1 MKINLKFLSI
11 CIASMLVA
19 TSAVFGQPV
28 LGESG
33 TTESGAPTVER
44 EIPRDDVYERHIIE
58 DKRLLTYD
66 HLREADV
73 FWEKRIWRVID
84 VREKMNKPFVYPE
97 LPFINVLLESAIGDE
112 ITLYSTIDDKFTTPL
127 TIDEVSSIGTSVD
140 TIITF
145 DPDTYE
151 EKIKIVR
158 NDLNWED
165 IKRFRLKEVWF
176 FDEETSTLQV
186 RVLGIAPLKEEF
198 DDNGNFKFEYP
209 MFWAYYPDCREVLA
223 KNYAFNPMNDAQRM
237 SWEDI
242 MEMRYFA
249 SYIMKESNVYDRRI
263 QDYKAGIDILFEAE
277 KIKEGIF
284 NFEHDLWTF

>member
-1 MKINLKFLSI
+1 MKLNLKLLSI
-11 CIASMLVA
+11 WFVCITLGLPAIA
-19 TSAVFGQPV
+19 QPV
-28 LGESG
+28 LNESG
-33 TTESGAPTVER
+33 SEVESENGVEADT
-44 EIPRDDVYERHIIE
+44 PRDDVYDRHLMEEKIV
-58 DKRLLTYD
+58 LSYD

-97 LPFINVLLESAIGDE
+97 LPFINILLESSMSGE
-112 ITLYSTIDDKFTTPL
+112 ITLYSTIDDKFTSPL
-127 TIDEVSSIGTSVD
+127 TVDEVSSIGTSVD

-151 EKIKIVR
+151 EKIKVVR

-165 IKRFRLKEVWF
+165 IKRFRVKEVWF
-176 FDEETSTLQV
+176 FDEETSMMQV
-186 RVLGIAPLKEEF
+186 RILGIAPLKEEF

-209 MFWAYYPDCREVLA
+209 MFWAYYPDCREILA
-223 KNYAFNPMNDAQRM
+223 RNYAFNPMNDAQRM
-237 SWEDI
+237 SWED
-242 MEMRYFA
+242 MLEMRYFA

-263 QDYKAGIDILFEAE
+263 QDYKSGIDILFEAE
-277 KIKEGIF
+277 KVKEGIF

>member
-1 MKINLKFLSI
+1 MKVHFKIFGFFFLSMLLLNTTA
-11 CIASMLVA
+11 IA
-19 TSAVFGQPV
+19 QPI
-28 LGESG
+28 LNESSEI
-33 TTESGAPTVER
+33 TESGEAEDDT
-44 EIPRDDVYERHIIE
+44 PRDDIYDRNIIK
-58 DKRLLTYD
+58 DRKLLSYD
-66 HLREADV
+66 HIREADV

-84 VREKMNKPFVYPE
+84 VREKMNKHFTWPE
-97 LPFINVLLESAIGDE
+97 APFINIILDAAMDGELQ
-112 ITLYSTIDDKFTTPL
+112 LYSTIDDKFKTRL
-127 TIDEVSSIGTSVD
+127 EVDEISSMGTSVD

-151 EKIKIVR
+151 EKIKVVR

-176 FDEETSTLQV
+176 FDEETSMMLV
-186 RVLGIAPLKEEF
+186 RILGIAPLKEEY

-209 MFWAYYPDCREVLA
+209 MFWAYYPDCREMLSR
-223 KNYAFNPMNDAQRM
+223 NESFNPMNDAQRM

-242 MEMRYFA
+242 MEMRYFS

-263 QDYKAGIDILFEAE
+263 QDYKSGIDILFEAE
-277 KIKEGIF
+277 KVHKGIQ